1 MKHLLTNSKV
11 TTLLIAVICFL
22 FTDVNAQFQIRTYN
36 LHCNNNPGHDNA
48 RSIINNFEGGNT
60 IAGFSYGGGCG
71 IGIFDWM
78 FLQIQPNGNQI
89 FAKLFGTIAEDKC
102 NSVVQTGVDSTYLLS
117 GFMSDNSNNFLRK
130 ATMMNIDR
138 AGGFKYAKMIDD
150 TVASTYSQG
159 CIDSA
164 KRNVFAG
171 WKDTYFN
178 TFSKRVEKIIVTK
191 YFPSGIMDWGHV
203 YFPYNGNAPVHS
215 YDEAMSVC
223 FQNSDNTYGV
233 VSRTNMLSR
242 KLNVWDIMITKLNG
256 NGGVIWNRT
265 YPFNIPTTH
274 FYPNTEP
281 RKIIPM
287 TDGGFAVVG
296 FTNNHEE
303 PAKDVIVLRV
313 DAAGN
318 LLWSS
323 CYGNTNF
330 IEEGQSIILDGNTL
344 VITGSVKRS
353 ISTPDAFTM
362 KIPVTG
368 GAVIWANVW
377 QRNNN
382 LGEGGYDLVRTNTLG
397 NPGYAVTGDASF
409 NVQDVFFW
417 RSNLN
422 GLIPGSPCNDFLQF
436 ERISNDMLVKN
447 VNMKVKKIRD
457 KHFTPAEEIPQVTN
471 IIRCFESD
479 SSSNGSNG
487 LNESDNNGSLN
498 ETTNGINVVD
508 YALDQNYPNPFN
520 PSTKIK
526 YDIPVSGNVM
536 LKVFNSAGKEVM
548 TMVNEFKNPGR
559 YEVVFNG
566 SQLSSGVYYY
576 KISAIGDGKEFTDI
590 KKMIL
595 IK

>member
-11 TTLLIAVICFL
+11 TILLIAVICFL

-36 LHCNNNPGHDNA
+36 LHCNNNPGLDNA

-60 IAGFSYGGGCG
+60 IAGFSYAGGCG

-78 FLQIQPNGNQI
+78 FLQLQPNGNQV
-89 FAKLFGTIAEDKC
+89 FANLYGTIAEDKC
-102 NSVVQTGVDSTYLLS
+102 NSVVQTNVDSTYLLS
-117 GFMSDNSNNFLRK
+117 GFMSDNSNNFIKK
-130 ATMMNIDR
+130 ATMMNINR
-138 AGGFKYAKMIDD
+138 AGVFNYSKMIDD
-150 TVASTYSQG
+150 TVASTYNQG

-164 KRNVFAG
+164 KKNVFAG
-171 WKDTYFN
+171 WKDVYLN
-178 TFSKRVEKIIVTK
+178 INSKRTEKILATK
-191 YFPSGIMDWGHV
+191 YSPSGIMDWGHI
-203 YFPYNGNAPVHS
+203 YYTYNGNSPAMS
-215 YDEAMSVC
+215 LDEAMSVC
-223 FQNSDNTYGV
+223 YQNSDKSYGV
-233 VSRTNMLSR
+233 ATRTNIFSK
-242 KLNVWDIMITKLNG
+242 KLNVWDIMITKLSV
-256 NGGVIWNRT
+256 NGGVVWNKI
-265 YPFNIPTTH
+265 YPFNIPTAH

-287 TDGGFAVVG
+287 SDGGFVVVG

-303 PAKDVIVLRV
+303 TANDIIVLRV

-318 LLWSS
+318 LMWSS

-330 IEEGQSIILDGNTL
+330 LELGQSIVLDGNNL

-353 ISTPDAFTM
+353 ITTPDAYIL

-368 GAVIWANVW
+368 GPAVWINVW

-382 LGEGGYDLVRTNTLG
+382 LGEGGFDLVRTNTLG
-397 NPGYAVTGDASF
+397 NPGYAVTGDAAF

-417 RSNLN
+417 RTNTN
-422 GLIPGSPCNDFLQF
+422 GLIPGGQCNDLLNI
-436 ERISNDMLVKN
+436 ERIVNDQYVKDIA
-447 VNMKVKKIRD
+447 MKPRKIKD
-457 KHFTPAEEIPQVTN
+457 KYFTPAIQTPQVTN
-471 IIRCFESD
+471 IVRCFESD
-479 SSSNGSNG
+479 SNGNGS
-487 LNESDNNGSLN
+487 NESDNNGTNN
-498 ETTNGINVVD
+498 ETVNGINVVD

-520 PSTKIK
+520 PVTKINF
-526 YDIPVSGNVM
+526 DIPVSGNVM

-576 KISAIGDGKEFTDI
+576 KISASGDGKEFTDI